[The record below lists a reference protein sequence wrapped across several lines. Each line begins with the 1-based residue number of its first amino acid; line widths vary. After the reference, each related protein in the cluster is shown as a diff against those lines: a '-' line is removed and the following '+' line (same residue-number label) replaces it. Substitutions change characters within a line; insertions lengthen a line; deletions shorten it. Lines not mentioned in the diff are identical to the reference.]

1 MYTVCQDG
9 IDEASMT
16 DQVIQLLLT
25 QSQCLDQGTER
36 HEKAMMIDCSFHVL
50 DRLGSVDR

>member
-36 HEKAMMIDCSFHVL
+36 HEKAMMIDCSFHVV
-50 DRLGSVDR
+50 DRLGPVDR